1 MKHWATVTFVA
12 AAWLV
17 ASAHVGSPDV
27 TFDGAAGPYTIR
39 VIVRPP
45 SVVPGLAE
53 VIVRTASDDVDS
65 LAIQPVFWRTGVAGS
80 PSPDK
85 MAHVAGQPRIYTGQL
100 WLMAHGS
107 YSVYVR
113 VDGRKGRGTAIVPV
127 DSFATGRL
135 GIATPLAAILLVLGG
150 LLFAG
155 LVTIVRASSG
165 ESLVPPGEELS
176 PALRKRANVITAVSV
191 PVLALA
197 LFGGA
202 RWWNSVDADYQRTM
216 FHPPVARATITS
228 DSSHRTMRLVLRD
241 TAAFRSIFVPV
252 APDHGKMMHLFLV
265 GGQNMDIFAH
275 LHPIER
281 GSLVSDSVVFVG
293 EVPWLSAG
301 RYRFFADIMLDNGL
315 TLTATDSVDLPVTAT
330 DPAPSDAD
338 DSWASAPA
346 VALAAPAATAS
357 LGGGYT
363 VTLASPAEALAA
375 HAPIDLAFTVRDPIG
390 NVVSLNPYLGMAAH
404 AVILRDDESVFIHLH
419 PMGTVSTTAQQVF
432 RARDAGDTTAHG
444 RLKPDALAPPAMPA
458 KSMTGDFLLPYE
470 FPRPGHYRLWVQV
483 KPASDVLTGVFDITV
498 R

>member
-1 MKHWATVTFVA
+1 MKRGLGLAFTV

-39 VIVRPP
+39 AIVRPP

-65 LAIQPVFWRTGVAGS
+65 VSIQPVFWRTGVAGA

-85 MAHVAGQPRIYTGQL
+85 MARVVGQPRLYTGEL
-100 WLMAHGS
+100 WLMARGS

-113 VDGRKGRGTAIVPV
+113 VDGRKGAGMAIVPV

-135 GIATPLAAILLVLGG
+135 GLSVPLGALLTVLGVV
-150 LLFAG
+150 LFAG

-165 ESLVPPGEELS
+165 ESLVPPGEELE
-176 PALRKRANVITAVSV
+176 PAQRRRANAITVVAV
-191 PVLALA
+191 PILALA

-202 RWWNSVDADYQRTM
+202 KWWDAVDADYQRTM
-216 FHPPVARATITS
+216 FHPPVASPTITV
-228 DSSHRTMRLVLRD
+228 DSSHRTMKLVVRD
-241 TAAFRSIFVPV
+241 TAQFRSIFVPV

-265 GGQNMDIFAH
+265 GTPNMDVFAH
-275 LHPIER
+275 LHPVESD
-281 GSLVSDSVVFVG
+281 SLVFKS
-293 EVPWLSAG
+293 EIPWLPAG
-301 RYRFFADIMLDNGL
+301 RYRLFADIMLDNGL
-315 TLTATDSVDLPVTAT
+315 TLTATDTVSVPDMLGGVA
-330 DPAPSDAD
+330 ASDSD

-346 VALAAPAATAS
+346 TAVGDAGASAA

-363 VTLASPAEALAA
+363 LTLASPSAPFVARS
-375 HAPIDLAFTVRDPIG
+375 PIDLLFTVRDPTG
-390 NVVSLNPYLGMAAH
+390 NVVPLRPYLGMAAH
-404 AVILRDDESVFIHLH
+404 AVVLRDDESVFVHLH
-419 PMGTVSTTAQQVF
+419 PMGTVSATAQQVF

-444 RLKPDALAPPAMPA
+444 RLKPGATDQRGMPD
-458 KSMTGDFLLPYE
+458 MTMSGEFSLPYE
-470 FPRPGHYRLWVQV
+470 FPKPGRYRLWVQV
-483 KPASDVLTGVFDITV
+483 KPASEVLTGVFDVTV